1 MALEADVAALSAG
14 AATFDRISGE
24 LQAVRAHVE
33 TIAASAAQNMSSP
46 AAGQAL
52 QAALVRYHEAAD
64 QQTRLLSDISHNIQQ
79 SGTQYDSTDVDN
91 SSSLQHA
98 MGNVL

>member
-14 AATFDRISGE
+14 AATFDRIAGE
-24 LQAVRAHVE
+24 LQGVRAHVE
-33 TIAASAAQNMSSP
+33 SIAASAAQNMSSP
-46 AAGQAL
+46 GAGQAL

-64 QQTRLLSDISHNIQQ
+64 QQNRLLTDISHNIQL
-79 SGTQYDSTDVDN
+79 SGHQYDSTDVDN
-91 SSSLQHA
+91 ASSVAHA

>member
-14 AATFDRISGE
+14 AATFDRIAGE
-24 LQAVRAHVE
+24 LQSVRAHIE
-33 TIAASAAQNMSSP
+33 TVAASAATNLSSP
-46 AAGQAL
+46 SAGQAL

-64 QQTRLLSDISHNIQQ
+64 QQNRLLADISHNIQQ
-79 SGTQYDSTDVDN
+79 SGVQYDSTDTDN
-91 SSSLQHA
+91 ASHVANA